1 MGLILAGNHARV
13 KMRILAVATISHVQ
27 LTGSGTHGLSGI
39 TAVRVVA
46 GETSLA
52 IVRVMGRIMV
62 E

>member
-1 MGLILAGNHARV
+1 
-13 KMRILAVATISHVQ
+13 MRIRAVATISHVQ

-46 GETSLA
+46 VETSLA